1 MNTRHVFVAL
11 SVIVASAAPAH
22 ADAPVALVEDVTGKP
37 VGIEFMDYVEPG
49 KIIALGP
56 QDAIVLGY
64 IKSCWR
70 ETIKGGTVTVG
81 AERSDVKGGT
91 VDRAKVACDGGKM
104 ELAAEQSKQS
114 ASMVFRD
121 AGKAKTLP
129 KPQFV
134 LYGRSP
140 VVELKGGGTLT
151 LERLDSPGEKVEIVI
166 TPADLVHGAF
176 YDLAGR
182 SVLTAGGLYR
192 AKVGNQQIVFQ
203 VDPAAAE
210 GKAPLAG
217 RLLRF
222 PT

>member
-1 MNTRHVFVAL
+1 MNNHVFLAL
-11 SVIVASAAPAH
+11 SVIVLSAAPAR
-22 ADAPVALVEDVTGKP
+22 ADAPVALVEDLAGKP
-37 VGIEFMDYVEPG
+37 AGVEFMDYVEPG

-81 AERSDVKGGT
+81 AEQSDVKGGT
-91 VDRAKVACDGGKM
+91 VDRVKVACDGGKM

-134 LYGRSP
+134 LHGRSP
-140 VVELKGGGTLT
+140 VVELKGGGKVTI
-151 LERLDSPGEKVEIVI
+151 ERLDAPGEKVEIVI
-166 TPADLVHGAF
+166 APADLVQGAF
-176 YDLAGR
+176 FDLAGR
-182 SVLTAGGLYR
+182 NVLAAGGLYR
-192 AKVGNQQIVFQ
+192 ARVGNQQIVFQ
-203 VDPAAAE
+203 VDPSAAE
-210 GKAPLAG
+210 GKTPLAG